1 MQKEKKLMALESLI
15 LEYSQKGRLNI
26 KGAYLHYKNVPKKI
40 MFERSIVERIKL
52 RRGRLDEI
60 KRKEQNINHEFFNAY
75 FTGYQNPSSMY
86 KKLSETEGEVN
97 ETRVDSIK
105 KVLSK
110 LKRIIEHAPKA
121 DVFKIDE
128 NEKIID
134 VAKKILEFNNK
145 IQSEQRLKIAK
156 PNQML
161 NRLQIFLA
169 QLNAENNSERLKNG
183 IRQLLHSL
191 FRSTKKK
198 KLQKISLD
206 WLI

>member
-1 MQKEKKLMALESLI
+1 MNILKKVGLI
-15 LEYSQKGRLNI
+15 FT
-26 KGAYLHYKNVPKKI
+26 GAYLHYKNVPKKI

-97 ETRVDSIK
+97 ETRVDSSK

-110 LKRIIEHAPKA
+110 LKIIIEHAPKA

-145 IQSEQRLKIAK
+145 IQSEQRLKRATS
-156 PNQML
+156 NQML

-169 QLNAENNSERLKNG
+169 QLNAKHNSERLKNG

-191 FRSTKKK
+191 FRSTTTKK

>member
-1 MQKEKKLMALESLI
+1 MPE
-15 LEYSQKGRLNI
+15 
-26 KGAYLHYKNVPKKI
+26 
-40 MFERSIVERIKL
+40 
-52 RRGRLDEI
+52 D
-60 KRKEQNINHEFFNAY
+60 KR
-75 FTGYQNPSSMY
+75 
-86 KKLSETEGEVN
+86 
-97 ETRVDSIK
+97 
-105 KVLSK
+105 
-110 LKRIIEHAPKA
+110 
-121 DVFKIDE
+121 FKIDE

-198 KLQKISLD
+198 NYKKYHWIG
-206 WLI
+206 